1 MPFEHASSG
10 RKKIAIIGSGI
21 TGLGAAYT
29 LARSHDVTIFE
40 AEPRP
45 GGHARTVI
53 AGKNGDQ
60 PVDTG
65 FIVFNYA
72 NYPNLARVFDELDVP
87 VTKSSMTFGASVRG
101 GRLEYGLQGASA
113 FFAQKKNMLDPR
125 HLNLL
130 RDIFRF
136 NARAVSMVEKHPSL
150 TIGEFLDK
158 MGMGRWFKEYYLL
171 PLTGA
176 IWSTPTRQVAEF
188 PAHAMVRFLKN
199 HGLLSY
205 DGQHQWYTVVGGS
218 VTYVD
223 KMATA
228 LRKMGV
234 TLRLGCPV
242 HAVER
247 DDLGARVKA
256 RGIDWDQFDDVI
268 FATHSDVTLSL
279 LADPSVDE
287 ARLLGA
293 VKYQP
298 NEVVLHCDRSV
309 MPKREVVWSSWNYC
323 ESPAKRDGQIDLTYW
338 MNSLQPIPTDDPH
351 FVTLNSNRTIREDLI
366 YDQVTLHHPV
376 YDLAALQ
383 AQTGLRAINGTR
395 NTWFSGAWMKDGFHE
410 DGLSSG
416 LEVAEAILARSAVA
430 MAAE

>member
-29 LARSHDVTIFE
+29 LAPSHDVTLFE
-40 AEPRP
+40 AEARL
-45 GGHARTVI
+45 GGHARTVV

-87 VTKSSMTFGASVRG
+87 VTESSMSFGASLRG
-101 GRLEYGLQGASA
+101 GGLEYGLDGFHA
-113 FFAQKKNMLDPR
+113 FFAQKRNLADPR
-125 HLNLL
+125 HLNML

-136 NARAVSMVEKHPSL
+136 NANAVKMVEAYPDL

-158 MGMGRWFKEYYLL
+158 MGMGRRFRDYYLL

-205 DGQHQWYTVVGGS
+205 DQQHQWYTVVGGS

-228 LRKMGV
+228 LRRMGV
-234 TLRLGCPV
+234 TMRLSCPIEV
-242 HAVER
+242 VTRNEI
-247 DDLGARVKA
+247 GAQVKA
-256 RGIDWDQFDDVI
+256 RGVEPQDFDEVI
-268 FATHSDVTLSL
+268 FATHSDVSL
-279 LADPSVDE
+279 GLLGDPSEEE
-287 ARLLGA
+287 ASLLGA

-309 MPKREVVWSSWNYC
+309 MPKREAVWSSWNYC
-323 ESPAKRDGQIDLTYW
+323 ESPAQRDGQIDLTYW
-338 MNSLQPIPTDDPH
+338 MNSLQPIPKDDPH
-351 FVTLNSNRTIREDLI
+351 FVTLNSNREIREEMI

-376 YDLAALQ
+376 YDLGALQ
-383 AQTGLRAINGTR
+383 AQGGIRAMNGTR

-416 LEVAEAILARSAVA
+416 LEVAEAILAGDSVA